1 MTAHYLPDGYYWDEG
16 LGILREPGESWEPW
30 AAGPDNDTAVAAAA
44 SRPDRFRGINWL
56 AAFFGWWVA
65 VSWTAL
71 LAGAVGAVLAER
83 GDLGMLVS
91 TDAAGGPGRPALVSV
106 ALALALLL
114 VGYFTGGYVA
124 GRMSRYD
131 GGRQG
136 LGLWFLGLLLPV
148 AAGALLLRFHT
159 PVQLPDL
166 LDLASFVRSAGVDG
180 RQVVLAAGAG
190 LLALLLAAVAGG
202 KVGCRYHRKVDAAAT
217 IVT

>member
-1 MTAHYLPDGYYWDEG
+1 MTESYLPDGYYWDEG
-16 LGILREPGESWEPW
+16 LGILRDPDEPW
-30 AAGPDNDTAVAAAA
+30 ETRAADAEDATVVDTAA
-44 SRPDRFRGINWL
+44 SHPDRYRGISWP

-83 GDLGMLVS
+83 GDLGVLVS
-91 TDAAGGPGRPALVSV
+91 TAAGGRARPTLVSV
-106 ALALALLL
+106 VLGLALLL

-136 LGLWFLGLLLPV
+136 VGLWFLGLLLPV
-148 AAGALLLRFHT
+148 AAGAVLLRLHA
-159 PVQLPDL
+159 PAQLPARA
-166 LDLASFVRSAGVDG
+166 DLAAFLRTSGVDG
-180 RQVVLAAGAG
+180 RQVVLVTGAG

-202 KVGCRYHRKVDAAAT
+202 KVGCRYHRKVDAA
-217 IVT
+217 